1 MGLGTSPP
9 LPAMFQ
15 TPHETQAAFE
25 AVTLALTAD
34 DEHEVFLN
42 DQLAAMS

>member
-15 TPHETQAAFE
+15 TPHKTQAAFE
-25 AVTLALTAD
+25 AVTLALTD
-34 DEHEVFLN
+34 DEHEVFHN